1 MQYNFIKENII
12 KLSVLNQ
19 SLHIKGNIVNRRIKK
34 INSRDIREIIKEL
47 DKIELEYKSI
57 GFTDRKDVYV
67 CPECEYL
74 GTKCYTCAD

>member
-1 MQYNFIKENII
+1 M
-12 KLSVLNQ
+12 
-19 SLHIKGNIVNRRIKK
+19 NRRIKK

-57 GFTDRKDVYV
+57 GFTDRKDIYV

>member
-1 MQYNFIKENII
+1 M
-12 KLSVLNQ
+12 
-19 SLHIKGNIVNRRIKK
+19 NRKIKK

-57 GFTDRKDVYV
+57 GFTNKRDVYT

-74 GTKCYTCAD
+74 GTKCYACAD